1 MSRSWFSSTVLVGVV
16 GLALRT
22 VTAVPASL
30 VGRRTRAPQ
39 APLAREIVRP
49 RLITLLDERFG
60 HPVTTVIAGAGFGK
74 TTALAQAF
82 RANLA
87 APRGFEAWVSCETAD
102 EDPRRLAE
110 AIVAALAPAVHVDD
124 PLESVLGTIRRT
136 APVDVCVILDDVH
149 EIPAGSGGRRLV
161 AELVGSLPPHAHIVL
176 ASRQAVTIP
185 LARRRAAGEV
195 VDLDSHDLAFGLD
208 EVTALARMH
217 GKECADVPDLG
228 GWPSLVALALS
239 ARRGAAT
246 EFLLEE
252 IVSALSSGDRHTL
265 LAMATLGWGTLD
277 DAIAVGGDDVCSS
290 RLVRLVRTVPLVSG
304 DGDRFSVHQLWEDAA
319 GRIFDE
325 AELALAR
332 RKSLELFATCGDPLR
347 LGSAAIRWRDSDAL
361 LAAAVSLVRVSLGTL
376 PIETAQ
382 RWLAAAR
389 VDMRDQPELRMLALA
404 VRQALRVGGVEVDP
418 EFDSLIEEF
427 RRRPGAVGCGEA
439 IALAAVSA
447 YDRRDLARLVSL
459 AAWSRTLPA
468 SSNVPL
474 LRFLSSAID
483 ASTASVAGDAD
494 TALQIIDSLPF
505 DQVAARVTELVT
517 RMRVVL
523 LSRTGRAAEALAA
536 AGSLA
541 DSPDPHVRMMPLYM
555 RWQSGDPSEFAVH
568 PARLHSSG
576 SINDRDRV
584 AGAAEVAAISS
595 SLGDRDL
602 AHAARDQVAAYL
614 RDCND
619 ARDSAAGSGAIAC
632 THVLDHDEPA
642 ARRSI
647 AAHLAS
653 YPIENRPGMLHLR
666 RHLAVA
672 YALSEQLR
680 EHWDGMDLGPAHRL
694 AREVA
699 RRFLE
704 AHHGELD
711 PNSTI
716 PDAGRVVTS
725 LPLPWSVELAVAAC
739 RLGASGGYELASAL
753 AGWSHAATRAELE
766 RLATGDHRSLAS
778 AAIALLADLPV
789 EPGPPLRIDMLGPMR
804 LAVGGQLVDR
814 PELRRARVRTVLAL
828 LAVRGPLRRDQIID
842 IVWPDTDLDSA
853 RQSLR
858 TTLTRLRRLLDP
870 SGSTSHRCL
879 RTDGER
885 ILLAGPPWVDVDLW
899 AFRRLIGG
907 EGHANGHDVYSLER
921 LQDAVALWRG
931 DPITDLE
938 SAIGLEADLERVRSE
953 LVDSCLRL
961 GEQLLALGRFEQ
973 ALECVDRCR
982 LSAPYSERAHRLAIA
997 ALVQLRDRDGL
1008 AQRLRTLSAMLDD
1021 LGVEPERE
1029 TTMLLARARE
1039 VLGEHANLA
1048 AARPRRHD
1056 SPDAWSSSVAPP
1068 GRQLP
1073 PTEPTAG

>member
-1 MSRSWFSSTVLVGVV
+1 
-16 GLALRT
+16 LRA
-22 VTAVPASL
+22 VTAESASL

-49 RLITLLDERFG
+49 RLMRLLDERFG

-110 AIVAALAPAVHVDD
+110 AVVAALGPGVQIDD
-124 PLESVLGTIRRT
+124 PLESVLGTLRRT
-136 APVDVCVILDDVH
+136 APVDVCLILDDLH
-149 EIPAGSGGRRLV
+149 EVPDGSGGQRLV
-161 AELVGSLPPHAHIVL
+161 AELVGSLPPHAHVML
-176 ASRQAVTIP
+176 ASRRAVPIP

-195 VDLDSHDLAFGLD
+195 VDIDAHDLTFGLD
-208 EVTALARMH
+208 ELTALARMH
-217 GKECADVPDLG
+217 GKECADLPDLG

-246 EFLLEE
+246 EFLWEE
-252 IVSALSSGDRHTL
+252 IVSALSSGDRRTL

-290 RLVRLVRTVPLVSG
+290 GFVRLVRTVPLISG
-304 DGDRFSVHQLWEDAA
+304 DGDRFSAHQLWEDAA
-319 GRIFDE
+319 GRIFEEDE
-325 AELALAR
+325 LDLAR
-332 RKSLELFATCGDPLR
+332 RKALELFATAGDPLR
-347 LGSAAIRWRDSDAL
+347 LGSAAIRWRDTDAL
-361 LAAAVSLVRVSLGTL
+361 LAAAVSLVRATLGTL

-389 VDMRDQPELRMLALA
+389 VELQAEPELRLLALA
-404 VRQALRVGGVEVDP
+404 VRQALRVGGVEVDA
-418 EFDSLIEEF
+418 EFDRLIEEF
-427 RRRPGAVGCGEA
+427 RGRPGAAGCAEA
-439 IALAAVSA
+439 IALAAVGA

-459 AAWSRTLPA
+459 AELSRSLPA
-468 SSNVPL
+468 SRDVPL
-474 LRFLSSAID
+474 LRFLSRAID

-505 DQVAARVTELVT
+505 DHVPAYVTELVT
-517 RMRVVL
+517 RMRVIL
-523 LSRTGRAAEALAA
+523 LSRTGRAAEAVAA
-536 AGSLA
+536 AGSLT
-541 DSPDPHVRMMPLYM
+541 DSPDPHVRTMPSYL
-555 RWQSGDPSEFAVH
+555 RWQAGDPSEFAIH

-576 SINDRDRV
+576 SINDRDRF

-602 AHAARDQVAAYL
+602 AHAARHQVAAYL
-614 RDCND
+614 EDCNEP
-619 ARDSAAGSGAIAC
+619 RDSAVGSGAIAC

-642 ARRSI
+642 ARGSI
-647 AAHLAS
+647 AAHLARF
-653 YPIENRPGMLHLR
+653 PIGNRPGMLHLR
-666 RHLAVA
+666 RHFAVG
-672 YALSEQLR
+672 YALSEPLR
-680 EHWDGMDLGPAHRL
+680 QHWDALDLGPGHEV

-704 AHHGELD
+704 AHHGKLG
-711 PNSTI
+711 PSATI
-716 PDAGRVVTS
+716 PDAGQVVTR

-739 RLGASGGYELASAL
+739 RLGAPGGSELVTAL

-766 RLATGDHRSLAS
+766 RLATGDRRDLAS
-778 AAIALLADLPV
+778 TATALLADLPI
-789 EPGPPLRIDMLGPMR
+789 EPGPPLRIDILGPMR

-842 IVWPDTDLDSA
+842 IVWPDADLDSA

-870 SGSTSHRCL
+870 SGSTSHGCL
-879 RTDGER
+879 RTDGEL
-885 ILLAGPPWVDVDLW
+885 ISLAGPPWVDVDLW

-907 EGHANGHDVYSLER
+907 QGQADGHDVYSLEP

-931 DPITDLE
+931 DPIPDLE
-938 SAIGLEADLERVRSE
+938 SAIGLDADLERVRSE

-961 GEQLLALGRFEQ
+961 GEQLLALGRLEQ
-973 ALECVDRCR
+973 ALACVERCR

-1008 AQRLRTLSAMLDD
+1008 AQRLRALSAMLDD

-1029 TTMLLARARE
+1029 TAMLLARARE
-1039 VLGEHANLA
+1039 VLGEHTSLGAE
-1048 AARPRRHD
+1048 RPHQR
-1056 SPDAWSSSVAPP
+1056 
-1068 GRQLP
+1068 
-1073 PTEPTAG
+1073 